1 MATMNAPVSDRRHIP
16 ERRTII
22 KGKHASRMSALDWVA
37 MALMVIG
44 GLNWGM
50 VGLYDIDV
58 VATLFGTQ
66 TPVSR
71 TIYTAVGIAALYS
84 LYTASKLATRRS

>member
-1 MATMNAPVSDRRHIP
+1 MATMNIPTTDRRHIP
-16 ERRTII
+16 ERRTTT
-22 KGKHASRMSALDWVA
+22 GLRPASRMSALDWVA
-37 MALMVIG
+37 MALMIVG

-50 VGLYDIDV
+50 VGLYNIDL

-71 TIYTAVGIAALYS
+71 VIYTAVGIAALYS
-84 LYTASKLATRRS
+84 LYTAVKLASKRG

>member
-1 MATMNAPVSDRRHIP
+1 MATMNIPTTDRRHIP
-16 ERRTII
+16 ERRTTTGL
-22 KGKHASRMSALDWVA
+22 KPASRMSALDWVA
-37 MALMVIG
+37 MALMIVG

-50 VGLYDIDV
+50 VGLYNIDL

-71 TIYTAVGIAALYS
+71 VIYTAVGIAALYS
-84 LYTASKLATRRS
+84 LYTAVKLASKRG